1 MNIENIEF
9 DASLN
14 MNILDKLSKYIPY
27 ENGVFFEAGA
37 NEGTRQSNTY
47 LLEKNSN
54 WKGILVEPS
63 QYYNLLSRN
72 RPNSIAFNCALVSY
86 DWKEPFISGSFG
98 DVQYGAY
105 NLMSKTEES
114 SSFTFGN
121 SDILVKAMTIDDV
134 ISSTPYESF
143 DLISLDC
150 EGSEFS
156 ILNGFN
162 FDKHKTKFFLIETFV
177 DTVGG
182 DYEQFNKIHRLLK
195 ENGYELEAML
205 SSCDWLF
212 KNKNY

>member
-1 MNIENIEF
+1 MEF
-9 DASLN
+9 DKGLN
-14 MNILDKLSKYIPY
+14 MVLINKLMEYINY
-27 ENGVFFEAGA
+27 ENGIFFEAGA

-47 LLEKNSN
+47 LLEKELN
-54 WKGILVEPS
+54 WVGILVEPS
-63 QYYNLLSRN
+63 YHFNMISKN

-86 DWKEPFISGSFG
+86 DWKKEEINGSFG
-98 DVQYGAY
+98 NIEHEAY

-114 SSFTFGN
+114 ASFTAGT
-121 SDILVKAMTIDDV
+121 SDISVKAMTIDDV
-134 ISSTPYESF
+134 ISSTPYDSF

-162 FDKHKTKFFLIETFV
+162 FEKHKTKFFLIETFV

-182 DYEQFNKIHRLLK
+182 DYEQFNKINKMLK
-195 ENGYELEAML
+195 ENGYELESML

-212 KNKNY
+212 KNKNFV